1 MRYQIE
7 TAMAGIAAGV
17 LVSGVMVLGR
27 RTGLLHK
34 TLAEEAEDWLD
45 RAVGLRRRIGAT
57 GTTAAEQI
65 NHLMVSAAFGA
76 GYGTLRRSVPGVP
89 PLALGLLYGG
99 ALYAIIIATIAPLI
113 GLTRGEGQAPAPV
126 ILERL
131 ATHLLFGAAV
141 AGFTSLGRERV

>member
-65 NHLMVSAAFGA
+65 NHLMASAAFGA

-99 ALYAIIIATIAPLI
+99 ALYAINIATIAPLI